1 MIRVWCHRLGAGI
14 GILLVA
20 SIVLPAFRA
29 AGRITTADRN
39 GDGRPD
45 VWRTYDAD
53 GRLLDVAVDSN
64 FDGRSDVHEI
74 YVHGD
79 LVRRESDRNFDD
91 RVDLVEDFDAS
102 THEHVRSTVDADF
115 DGRAD
120 LLVLFQDGRP
130 AYSSWI
136 ADRRQPP
143 AASIA
148 PVFVAS
154 QTTRR
159 GNQPLVALTDP
170 FGGDTAV
177 GSNATVMSPTAAAI
191 VSATPAV
198 EAESLAPDATIPSLV
213 VAAAS
218 WLPRGP
224 TSANSSPRAPPLA

>member
-1 MIRVWCHRLGAGI
+1 MIRRWSHWIATAI
-14 GILLVA
+14 GLLVA
-20 SIVLPAFRA
+20 TSVVLPAFRA

-45 VWRTYDAD
+45 VWRTYDAE

-79 LVRRESDRNFDD
+79 LIRRESDRNFDD
-91 RVDLVEDFDAS
+91 RVDLVEDFDAT

-136 ADRRQPP
+136 ADRRQPH
-143 AASIA
+143 ASSLA
-148 PVFVAS
+148 PVLLAS
-154 QTTRR
+154 QARR
-159 GNQPLVALTDP
+159 GNEPLVALTDP
-170 FGGDTAV
+170 FGGDTAFRT
-177 GSNATVMSPTAAAI
+177 NATVAPPTAVAI
-191 VSATPAV
+191 VPATPAV
-198 EAESLAPDATIPSLV
+198 EAISPAPEATIPSAV

-224 TSANSSPRAPPLA
+224 TSTSSSPRAPPLA